1 MKTGF
6 TPAMTQRKRA
16 MPFVTTDHSISIDRA
31 RRSSPAD
38 QTGGGLVALDLVEL
52 RALIERLERSQR
64 DLSARVARRAATLD
78 TPVGAPR
85 SDPLYQQLFFALA
98 GLREQLA
105 SANRELA
112 RRTTARAGGWAG
124 YLRQIRTLTRSR
136 PNAATRNRRA
146 PRTGPSI
153 GSRSGEGYR

>member
-1 MKTGF
+1 
-6 TPAMTQRKRA
+6 MTQWKRA
-16 MPFVTTDHSISIDRA
+16 MAVLTTDHSNPINRA

-38 QTGGGLVALDLVEL
+38 HTAGGLVALDLAEL
-52 RALIERLERSQR
+52 RALIERLERSKR

-105 SANRELA
+105 SANGEQS
-112 RRTTARAGGWAG
+112 RRTTARAGGWAEK
-124 YLRQIRTLTRSR
+124 LRQIRV
-136 PNAATRNRRA
+136 
-146 PRTGPSI
+146 
-153 GSRSGEGYR
+153 